1 MCMKYMPDIPIGV
14 KGISVVNTCLYL
26 LYLDEAP
33 EYEGL
38 YYRFLYLWDQRLL
51 IYIYISCDDEHGREL
66 L

>member
-1 MCMKYMPDIPIGV
+1 MKYMPDIPIGV

-38 YYRFLYLWDQRLL
+38 YYRFLCETSACLF
-51 IYIYISCDDEHGREL
+51 IYIYKL
-66 L
+66 